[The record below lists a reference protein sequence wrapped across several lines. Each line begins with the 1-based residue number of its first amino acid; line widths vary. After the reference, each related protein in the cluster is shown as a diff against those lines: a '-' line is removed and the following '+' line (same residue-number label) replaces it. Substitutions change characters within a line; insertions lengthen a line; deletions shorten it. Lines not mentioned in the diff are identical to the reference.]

1 MSSRGDLLLTHAV
14 NSEKKL
20 RLGILGSGK
29 GSNMVAIA
37 EAISKGSVPAEVA
50 LVLSDVAD
58 AGILERA
65 RERGLPARF
74 IPPGKFRTKL
84 DEEAEAAYIAALKEA
99 QVELVVLAGFMRI
112 LKGEFLRS
120 FPHLQLTGLDSSAE
134 QLAKARDW
142 LPAELSEGW
151 LDLHQGSADELPFSD
166 ATFDGVCLIWV
177 LEHLAHPGRALRE
190 AKRVLRP
197 GGILSVTEVV
207 NTSWRAEPPCP
218 AMTEYW
224 SAFNTLQRQL
234 GGNPDVGVELGA
246 LAGAAGFTELV
257 QHTLPV
263 RMDAQSASSAQRD
276 RFISYWRTLWL
287 SAAAQLCERHLVP
300 EQLVDSM
307 LGEFAALASNPA
319 GVFHYAASQLQ
330 ARKPER

>member
-1 MSSRGDLLLTHAV
+1 MATGYIHTFSA
-14 NSEKKL
+14 EEQA
-20 RLGILGSGK
+20 RL
-29 GSNMVAIA
+29 VAQA
-37 EAISKGSVPAEVA
+37 
-50 LVLSDVAD
+50 
-58 AGILERA
+58 
-65 RERGLPARF
+65 
-74 IPPGKFRTKL
+74 
-84 DEEAEAAYIAALKEA
+84 
-99 QVELVVLAGFMRI
+99 
-112 LKGEFLRS
+112 EFLEPYIFPTIDFSDCARVLEIGCGVGAELQILHRR

-207 NTSWRAEPPCP
+207 NTSWWAEPPCP

-234 GGNPDVGVELGA
+234 GGNPDVGMELGA

-257 QHTLPV
+257 QRTLPV
-263 RMDAQSASSAQRD
+263 RMDAQFASSAQRA